1 MLVGQW
7 GEDTM
12 IEGTQKAPTLTI
24 EKILSCPVCLYCVTR
39 ELATREAAPPP
50 TSGRAELLLFNTQRA
65 HSPDPQAQEPRYH
78 YGRRRLDGGVTDT
91 TCKQTV
97 STRRT
102 DKSMSWSMCLARGL
116 A

>member
-12 IEGTQKAPTLTI
+12 IEGTEKAPTLTI

-50 TSGRAELLLFNTQRA
+50 TSSRQ
-65 HSPDPQAQEPRYH
+65 S
-78 YGRRRLDGGVTDT
+78 
-91 TCKQTV
+91 
-97 STRRT
+97 
-102 DKSMSWSMCLARGL
+102 
-116 A
+116 